1 MQPRGD
7 PVGLFDMHYRAFLET
22 LTHVRAD
29 LHRYCT
35 RMTGSVFGGE
45 DVMQETLFEAYR
57 KIEALDDPSALRP
70 WLFRMAHNRRIDFL
84 RKRDSR
90 ERAESRFAP
99 PRCFKWVNIGG
110 KLALSCPA
118 TQQAMVRR

>member
-1 MQPRGD
+1 MMQPRAD
-7 PVGLFDMHYRAFLET
+7 PVGLFDVHYRAFLET

-35 RMTGSVFGGE
+35 RMTGSVFDGE

-70 WLFRMAHNRRIDFL
+70 WLFRIAHNRCIDFL
-84 RKRDSR
+84 RKQTHANGRSR
-90 ERAESRFAP
+90 VLLRTKRSHRLWRLGAP
-99 PRCFKWVNIGG
+99 MPSAPWND
-110 KLALSCPA
+110 L
-118 TQQAMVRR
+118 